1 MSLANMFVF
10 ASSMDA
16 QIKRKKQNKTASLKR
31 QRSEVWFYQV
41 KLRWHVAGKT
51 VCFLFKIMDYS
62 ALTSGDELNINGTFH
77 SHN

>member
-41 KLRWHVAGKT
+41 KL
-51 VCFLFKIMDYS
+51 C
-62 ALTSGDELNINGTFH
+62 
-77 SHN
+77 